1 MNSLNLL
8 FCQTKVSANISV
20 TIQASIENTYIAA
33 YKETEISSK
42 TKISITQ
49 MVAQNYSKINSSLGI
64 IIINIQS
71 HLLLPIFLA

>member
-33 YKETEISSK
+33 YKETEISSNERSVGVMASQE
-42 TKISITQ
+42 TLE
-49 MVAQNYSKINSSLGI
+49 A
-64 IIINIQS
+64 
-71 HLLLPIFLA
+71 

>member
-33 YKETEISSK
+33 YKETEISSNERSVGVMASQE
-42 TKISITQ
+42 TLEAWGGQ
-49 MVAQNYSKINSSLGI
+49 SS
-64 IIINIQS
+64 
-71 HLLLPIFLA
+71 